1 VDAAWW
7 RTISQLAL
15 LGGLLVA
22 ALGGAGAWYF
32 SRQLETA
39 KDRQAEAER
48 EQLSEQVAGLQRASQ
63 DMQQENMNLLTRLEP
78 FERLALERFPEAPPD
93 DALERLRTELT
104 APKEPPPRITP
115 RPPRMSIRDR
125 VIANLKALSGRP
137 QPLGLHLHNTTSRSV
152 VEFVFQLQSILKEAG
167 IPYQVLTLTDT
178 SIINPSP
185 PPYSIA
191 YAPSA
196 AEVASQL
203 SEALTPFLGA
213 PAQIME
219 SPNLPAGRVDIT
231 IAGHPDLNEDGS
243 VTIR

>member
-1 VDAAWW
+1 MDAAWW

-39 KDRQAEAER
+39 KDRQAEVER
-48 EQLSEQVAGLQRASQ
+48 EQLSEQLADLRRASQ

-78 FERLALERFPEAPPD
+78 FERLALERFPETPPD
-93 DALERLRTELT
+93 DALERLRTELS

-115 RPPRMSIRDR
+115 RPPRISIRDR

-167 IPYQVLTLTDT
+167 IPYQVMTLTDMT
-178 SIINPSP
+178 ITPPP
-185 PPYSIA
+185 PPYSIT
-191 YAPSA
+191 YSPSA
-196 AEVASQL
+196 QEVAGQL
-203 SEALTPFLGA
+203 SDALTPFLGA

-231 IAGHPDLNEDGS
+231 IAGHPDLNDDGS